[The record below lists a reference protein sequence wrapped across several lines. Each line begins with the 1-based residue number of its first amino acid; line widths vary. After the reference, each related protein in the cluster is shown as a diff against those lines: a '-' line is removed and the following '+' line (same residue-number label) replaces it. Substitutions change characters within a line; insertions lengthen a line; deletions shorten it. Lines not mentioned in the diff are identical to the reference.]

1 MIISGTRSAS
11 ECSLFLP
18 GHFIM
23 GWFASFWKQARKS
36 ATLHCPVK
44 FPPFVIDLTKL
55 EQPMPIT
62 EAHHIFW
69 DFDGDGRGLRSLDFL
84 GRSSLRFPG
93 GHRPVFI
100 RDGRTKN
107 EKQPFAISVSA
118 MELLMSSL
126 FGGITHRRGERS
138 DNLVYCPHRFAR
150 MFNYD
155 QLIPYFDYRAAD
167 NVTDSLNFRSY
178 SPSSRKETL
187 QICVRRHLSYY
198 DQPEGHA
205 LVVQPSNLGTRRS
218 YNYIIWCNNAFRFLR
233 DPSFFCDRI
242 FMSAAIKTTVAAP
255 AEGDIDQPA
264 KETAVIK
271 YSLLPGDSEHD
282 REDTTPA
289 TVSRLGQGKN
299 IGIIQARLQ
308 DKASALTSSPEL
320 PLPVDSSQSTHTS
333 KGSRANTDLLDDT
346 LSDGGLACPPDDPDF
361 LNDFVFTGAL
371 EPFTDLFTDLPNE
384 VREMQASHTQVP
396 TSGDL
401 EQTDMVHVS
410 QPVSSTGL
418 MSSLDQD
425 VPSTQPGSNQASV
438 RKVNT
443 PKRKAY
449 DTDNLAASDPKSK
462 KTSKDK
468 HRDLDL
474 AVESEQLWNEVEQ
487 AISLFR
493 AQTSATDVIGEK
505 PNYSEFDTRQP
516 VHISEPTDVPAPR
529 FMQYAHGDLDR
540 FQRRIR
546 ERPFNKD
553 IVISE
558 IADTMKWWKEW
569 FNPAPPK
576 IQRLIDGFNALH
588 ETLSEN
594 PEHSTTSIIDKR
606 KQVRQKIDDIKA
618 SQASVAT
625 ACSSMISI
633 TKSLEAQINL
643 HELSRQQHVSRAE
656 ELQAQ
661 IKKLS
666 SQLKETEDGL
676 LLETLIKEETAT
688 LLTRHNERLAKI
700 VSFQSE
706 LEASSVKSQSQLQ
719 DAEKTIASFTDQ
731 DEEGLT
737 NYVHSLLDFF
747 ASCTFRPYA

>member
-1 MIISGTRSAS
+1 MAVQISEGVRRAIGVASLAFLYNCLDNIHDNIISGTRSAS

-242 FMSAAIKTTVAAP
+242 FMSAVIETTVAAP
-255 AEGDIDQPA
+255 AGNA
-264 KETAVIK
+264 AHFFFYV
-271 YSLLPGDSEHD
+271 G
-282 REDTTPA
+282 
-289 TVSRLGQGKN
+289 
-299 IGIIQARLQ
+299 
-308 DKASALTSSPEL
+308 
-320 PLPVDSSQSTHTS
+320 
-333 KGSRANTDLLDDT
+333 
-346 LSDGGLACPPDDPDF
+346 CF
-361 LNDFVFTGAL
+361 C
-371 EPFTDLFTDLPNE
+371 
-384 VREMQASHTQVP
+384 VP
-396 TSGDL
+396 YCY
-401 EQTDMVHVS
+401 M
-410 QPVSSTGL
+410 
-418 MSSLDQD
+418 
-425 VPSTQPGSNQASV
+425 
-438 RKVNT
+438 
-443 PKRKAY
+443 
-449 DTDNLAASDPKSK
+449 
-462 KTSKDK
+462 
-468 HRDLDL
+468 
-474 AVESEQLWNEVEQ
+474 
-487 AISLFR
+487 I
-493 AQTSATDVIGEK
+493 
-505 PNYSEFDTRQP
+505 
-516 VHISEPTDVPAPR
+516 HIY
-529 FMQYAHGDLDR
+529 F
-540 FQRRIR
+540 F
-546 ERPFNKD
+546 
-553 IVISE
+553 
-558 IADTMKWWKEW
+558 
-569 FNPAPPK
+569 
-576 IQRLIDGFNALH
+576 
-588 ETLSEN
+588 
-594 PEHSTTSIIDKR
+594 
-606 KQVRQKIDDIKA
+606 
-618 SQASVAT
+618 
-625 ACSSMISI
+625 
-633 TKSLEAQINL
+633 
-643 HELSRQQHVSRAE
+643 
-656 ELQAQ
+656 
-661 IKKLS
+661 
-666 SQLKETEDGL
+666 
-676 LLETLIKEETAT
+676 
-688 LLTRHNERLAKI
+688 
-700 VSFQSE
+700 SF
-706 LEASSVKSQSQLQ
+706 
-719 DAEKTIASFTDQ
+719 F
-731 DEEGLT
+731 
-737 NYVHSLLDFF
+737 
-747 ASCTFRPYA
+747 

>member
-1 MIISGTRSAS
+1 MVKHPSSRWFNDCRPQLRLDVPVCRKMLIWARMMLVNHEDRSMLQKSDIYRGVLASLYCFQADPSLVAAFLTYWNVDGHTLVTSQGEMGYPLHTISDAMGIPISGRLYEEFIPPCSDVHGHLETLYAIYASLCPSELQPGPGLVSLTAWLDHFFDDKADSFGSSLLDGFADPKDPLLQKLRFHVAVQGDRPAAILGAETLSYRSMYPSTVYRAA
-11 ECSLFLP
+11 
-18 GHFIM
+18 FITA
-23 GWFASFWKQARKS
+23 WLC
-36 ATLHCPVK
+36 TYCIPVEAGQYIR
-44 FPPFVIDLTKL
+44 PEL

-69 DFDGDGRGLRSLDFL
+69 DFDGDGRGLRSLDFW
-84 GRSSLRFPG
+84 
-93 GHRPVFI
+93 
-100 RDGRTKN
+100 
-107 EKQPFAISVSA
+107 
-118 MELLMSSL
+118 
-126 FGGITHRRGERS
+126 
-138 DNLVYCPHRFAR
+138 
-150 MFNYD
+150 
-155 QLIPYFDYRAAD
+155 AD
-167 NVTDSLNFRSY
+167 PRCDSQAVT
-178 SPSSRKETL
+178 
-187 QICVRRHLSYY
+187 
-198 DQPEGHA
+198 
-205 LVVQPSNLGTRRS
+205 
-218 YNYIIWCNNAFRFLR
+218 
-233 DPSFFCDRI
+233 DRI

-289 TVSRLGQGKN
+289 TVSRL
-299 IGIIQARLQ
+299 
-308 DKASALTSSPEL
+308 
-320 PLPVDSSQSTHTS
+320 
-333 KGSRANTDLLDDT
+333 
-346 LSDGGLACPPDDPDF
+346 DGGLACPPDDPDF

-643 HELSRQQHVSRAE
+643 HELSGNNMYLVLR
-656 ELQAQ
+656 
-661 IKKLS
+661 
-666 SQLKETEDGL
+666 
-676 LLETLIKEETAT
+676 
-688 LLTRHNERLAKI
+688 
-700 VSFQSE
+700 
-706 LEASSVKSQSQLQ
+706 
-719 DAEKTIASFTDQ
+719 
-731 DEEGLT
+731 
-737 NYVHSLLDFF
+737 NYK
-747 ASCTFRPYA
+747 PK